1 MVVQVQMEDGGYQ
14 IPQYDHMPPTAM
26 ELKKEGTPL
35 KRFNSSMR
43 IEVEFNRSSNNLP
56 TYVEEESETKISTA
70 KKVYNA

>member
-1 MVVQVQMEDGGYQ
+1 
-14 IPQYDHMPPTAM
+14 MPPTAM

-70 KKVYNA
+70 KKIYNA